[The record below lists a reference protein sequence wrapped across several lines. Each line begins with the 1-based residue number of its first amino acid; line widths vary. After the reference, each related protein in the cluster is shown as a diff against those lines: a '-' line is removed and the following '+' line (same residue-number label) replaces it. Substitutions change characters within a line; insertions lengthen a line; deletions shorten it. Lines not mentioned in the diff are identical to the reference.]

1 MPDMLVKLY
10 ELPEMNDILSQI
22 YGHGI
27 EIRRAMAPDKLRI
40 LSWIRE
46 YSSQGAVGEADVCF
60 SHTPISLF
68 LATRGKEIVGYACY
82 NATAPNFFGPTK
94 VLESEQK
101 KGIGKALLLKSLYAL
116 KAQGY
121 AYAIIG
127 GVGPQHFY
135 EKVVGATLIEGSNPG
150 IYTDYLGSKEW
161 EG

>member
-10 ELPEMNDILSQI
+10 ELPEIQDSLSEMAAN
-22 YGHGI
+22 GI
-27 EIRRAMAPDKLRI
+27 QIRRAMAPDKLQV
-40 LSWIRE
+40 LAWIGKH
-46 YSSQGAVGEADVCF
+46 STQGAVGEADVCF

-82 NATAPNFFGPTK
+82 DATAPNFFGPTR

-116 KAQGY
+116 EAQGY

-135 EKVVGATLIEGSNPG
+135 EKVVGATLIEGSKPG
-150 IYTDYLGSKEW
+150 IYRDYLGVKE
-161 EG
+161 

>member
-10 ELPEMNDILSQI
+10 ELPEFEDVLSQV

-27 EIRRAMAPDKLRI
+27 EIRRAMAPDKNRI
-40 LSWIRE
+40 LSWIGE
-46 YSSQGAVGEADVCF
+46 HSTQGAVGEADVCF

-101 KGIGKALLLKSLYAL
+101 KGVGKALLLKSLDAL
-116 KAQGY
+116 RAQGY

-127 GVGPQHFY
+127 GVGPQQFY
-135 EKVVGATLIEGSNPG
+135 EKVVGATLIEGSKPG
-150 IYTDYLGSKEW
+150 IYKDYLGAKE
-161 EG
+161 

>member
-10 ELPEMNDILSQI
+10 ELPETDGILHQL

-27 EIRRAMAPDKLRI
+27 EICRAMAPDKIRI
-40 LSWIRE
+40 LSWIGE
-46 YSSQGAVGEADVCF
+46 HSTQGAVGEADVCF

-101 KGIGKALLLKSLYAL
+101 KGIGKALLLQSLHAL
-116 KAQGY
+116 RAQGY

-127 GVGPQHFY
+127 GVGPQLFY
-135 EKVVGATLIEGSNPG
+135 EKVVGAILIEGSKPG
-150 IYTDYLGSKEW
+150 IYKDYLGAKE
-161 EG
+161 

>member
-10 ELPEMNDILSQI
+10 ELPEMDEILSLV

-27 EIRRAMAPDKLRI
+27 EIRRAMAPDKVRI
-40 LSWIRE
+40 LAWIGE
-46 YSSQGAVGEADVCF
+46 HSSQGAVGEADVCF

-101 KGIGKALLLKSLYAL
+101 KGIGKALLLKSLHAL
-116 KAQGY
+116 HAQGY

-127 GVGPQHFY
+127 GVGPHHFY
-135 EKVVGATLIEGSNPG
+135 EKVVGATLIEGSKPG
-150 IYTDYLGSKEW
+150 IYKDYLGARE
-161 EG
+161 

>member
-10 ELPEMNDILSQI
+10 ELPEMEEILSHV

-27 EIRRAMAPDKLRI
+27 EIRRAMAPDKVRI
-40 LSWIRE
+40 LAWIGE
-46 YSSQGAVGEADVCF
+46 HSTQGAVGEADVCF
-60 SHTPISLF
+60 AHSPISLF
-68 LATRGKEIVGYACY
+68 LATRGNQIVGYACY

-116 KAQGY
+116 EAQGY

-127 GVGPQHFY
+127 GVGPRQFY
-135 EKVVGATLIEGSNPG
+135 EKVVGATLIEGSKPG
-150 IYTDYLGSKEW
+150 IYKDYLGAKE
-161 EG
+161 

>member
-10 ELPEMNDILSQI
+10 ELPEMDEILSLV
-22 YGHGI
+22 YCHGI
-27 EIRRAMAPDKLRI
+27 EIRRAMAPDKVRI
-40 LSWIRE
+40 LAWIGE
-46 YSSQGAVGEADVCF
+46 HSSQGAVGEADVCF

-101 KGIGKALLLKSLYAL
+101 KGIGKALLLKSLHAL
-116 KAQGY
+116 HAQGY

-127 GVGPQHFY
+127 GVGPHHFY
-135 EKVVGATLIEGSNPG
+135 EKVVGATLIEGSKPG
-150 IYTDYLGSKEW
+150 IYKDYLGARE
-161 EG
+161 

>member
-10 ELPEMNDILSQI
+10 ELPQMDDILSQI

-27 EIRRAMAPDKLRI
+27 EISRAMAPDKARVLA
-40 LSWIRE
+40 WIGE
-46 YSSQGAVGEADVCF
+46 HSTQGAVGEADVCF
-60 SHTPISLF
+60 SHMPISLF

-82 NATAPNFFGPTK
+82 NATAPNFFGPMK

-101 KGIGKALLLKSLYAL
+101 KGIGNALLLKSLHAL
-116 KAQGY
+116 EAQGY

-135 EKVVGATLIEGSNPG
+135 EKCVGATLIEGSKPG
-150 IYTDYLGSKEW
+150 IYKHYLGAKQ
-161 EG
+161 